1 MMTLQGVGSVQ
12 ACINLGK
19 GMRIV
24 LFDQDAQVRA
34 KLRATIDEHQGF
46 VLAGESQAWS
56 ECEALLDRFV
66 PELLIARM
74 TQVPRQFLESLSE
87 SLFPVLVGLQ
97 DEADVLGRPGGRYD
111 SLLLPPEAGNI
122 RSLLARLQFEIYQ
135 RKAAELSSLL
145 ERYMAYEA
153 KGGQYISSLKVDDE
167 NQTQEIALEHV
178 VVIAADGNHLRV
190 HTGSQT
196 FKIRD
201 TMTGIS
207 ARLDPS
213 RFARVHRSFIV
224 NLSHVLDLVA
234 GEGAAAVVQLS
245 NGMEVPVGPN
255 YREPIDGI
263 LHRRHRLT
271 A

>member
-1 MMTLQGVGSVQ
+1 MIWEFSMMTLQGVGSVQ

-97 DEADVLGRPGGRYD
+97 DEADVLGRLGGRYD

-213 RFARVHRSFIV
+213 RLARVHRSFIV

-245 NGMEVPVGPN
+245 NGM
-255 YREPIDGI
+255 
-263 LHRRHRLT
+263 
-271 A
+271 

>member
-1 MMTLQGVGSVQ
+1 MTLQAEESVEPRVGMDR
-12 ACINLGK
+12 
-19 GMRIV
+19 GMRVV
-24 LFDQDAQVRA
+24 LFEQDAAIRGKVRA
-34 KLRATIDEHQGF
+34 ALDEDHGF
-46 VLAGESQAWS
+46 VFAGESQAWL

-66 PELLIARM
+66 PELLIAHL
-74 TQVPRQFLESLSE
+74 TQLPRQFVESLSE

-97 DEADVLGRPGGRYD
+97 GEADVSGTPGGRYD
-111 SLLLPPEAGNI
+111 SLLLPTEAGKI
-122 RSLLARLQFEIYQ
+122 RSLLARVRFEIYR

-153 KGGQYISSLKVDDE
+153 KGSPYISSLEVDDE
-167 NQTQEIALEHV
+167 NRTQEIDLQHV
-178 VVIAADGNHLRV
+178 VAIAADGNHLRV
-190 HTGSQT
+190 YTGSQT

-224 NLSHVLDLVA
+224 NVSHVLDMVA
-234 GEGAAAVVQLS
+234 GEGAAAVLRLS
-245 NGMEVPVGPN
+245 DGMEVPVGPN
-255 YREPIDGI
+255 YREPIGGI
-263 LHRRHRLT
+263 LRLRDRLK